1 MSKEMSDRES
11 DLRTWSKVILPRR
24 GLLQVPFREIWAYRD
39 LVFLMALRDLTA
51 NYKQT
56 ILGPVWF
63 VLQPLLTTAFF
74 TVIFGRMAKLG
85 TDGLPPLLFY
95 FSGIALWSYLAECVN
110 KSSNTFLRNA
120 QIFGKVYFPRMVVPL
135 ASAITALATF
145 LVQYGIF
152 CVFLCFYWAKG
163 QPVHPSWRIIFTP
176 FLVAQLAMLGLGI
189 GCIVSALSTRFRDLT
204 MGITFGVQLWMYASS
219 IIFPLSRVAPG
230 DRWLFALN
238 PIVPVVEAFR
248 FSYLGFG
255 IVERWQL
262 VLSFGVSAVVFLI
275 GVALFNHAEQTAMDS
290 V

>member
-1 MSKEMSDRES
+1 MSKELPDS
-11 DLRTWSKVILPRR
+11 DLRTWSRVIVPRR
-24 GLLQVPFREIWAYRD
+24 ALLQVPVREIWAYRD
-39 LVFLMALRDLTA
+39 LVFLMAVRDLTA

-56 ILGPVWF
+56 ILGPFWF
-63 VLQPLLTTAFF
+63 VLQPLMTTAFF

-95 FSGIALWSYLAECVN
+95 FSGITLWSYLAECVN
-110 KSSNTFLRNA
+110 KSSNTFVRNA

-135 ASAITALATF
+135 ASALTALATF
-145 LVQYGIF
+145 LVQYSIF
-152 CVFLCFYWAKG
+152 CAFLWFYWAKG

-176 FLVAQLAMLGLGI
+176 FLVAQLAMLGVGM

-219 IIFPLSRVAPG
+219 IIFPLSRVAPE
-230 DRWLFALN
+230 DRWMFALN

-248 FSYLGFG
+248 FAYLGFG

-262 VLSFGVSAVVFLI
+262 ILSFGVSAAIFIL